1 MLRLLKVLCE
11 LLEIEIQVPKGLCVE
26 KRQVYPIA
34 QEILL
39 ELNVKR
45 DPYPSPIV
53 ITIFRSVC
61 TFFKYISCCG
71 REKEVKMTVISSFE
85 QIRTIKKNETSRDQ
99 RRSLVSVSVS
109 VKIAYYLTFKKRKK
123 NDELKICFRSVR
135 KFNTQII

>member
-71 REKEVKMTVISSFE
+71 REKEVKMTVISSFDKFE
-85 QIRTIKKNETSRDQ
+85 RSRKTKHREIKGDP
-99 RRSLVSVSVS
+99 LL
-109 VKIAYYLTFKKRKK
+109 A
-123 NDELKICFRSVR
+123 
-135 KFNTQII
+135 